1 MGLRGPQP
9 KVWDKRIV
17 KAIRKDFRRDMTLDD
32 IRDTYGISKYY
43 IRKIVRPILM
53 QMLADYEKEINES

>member
-9 KVWDKRIV
+9 RKWDKRIV
-17 KAIRKDFRRDMTLDD
+17 RLIRRDYSKGMTLDD